1 MIRRFLERARAFFAR
16 LFGRVERPG
25 YFVTGSA
32 VSLLGQVAVAPFLP
46 PSREYLVYVP
56 RNYGGFRRRTLV
68 VFLHGCKQTPE
79 EFAAGTRIA
88 ALADAKGWLVLMPR
102 QTERANRF
110 GCWNWFDPLTSAG
123 RGEAAIVLA
132 QIRAVQRRFRVNKRR
147 VFIAGFSSGG
157 ALAAALGI
165 RHPRRFA
172 GVFVHSGI
180 ACEAAHLPSSAYD
193 VMARGARTDF
203 IAIARRAKASS
214 GPVRLPLL
222 AVHGEDDEVVA
233 PINGEQVAGQFR
245 ALNGEGHA
253 GEDLAPLVKVPKLAH
268 AWSGGDGAYP
278 FNDPEGP
285 DATKML
291 GDFVDRVRER

>member
-1 MIRRFLERARAFFAR
+1 MIRRFIAFVRAFFAR

-25 YFVTGSA
+25 YFVKGSA
-32 VSLLGQVAVAPFLP
+32 AALLGQVVVAPFLP

-56 RNYGGFRRRTLV
+56 RNYGGLKRHTLI
-68 VFLHGCKQTPE
+68 VFIHGCKQTPE

-88 ALADAKGWLVLMPR
+88 ALADTKGWIVLMPR

-110 GCWNWFDPLTSAG
+110 GCWNWFDPQTSAG

-132 QIRAVQRRFRVNKRR
+132 QIKSVQRQFRVDKHHI
-147 VFIAGFSSGG
+147 VAAGFSSGG

-193 VMARGARTDF
+193 VMARGARTDPAG
-203 IAIARRAKASS
+203 IGRKARASS
-214 GPVRLPLL
+214 GAIRLPML

-233 PINGEQVAGQFR
+233 LINGEQVAEQFR
-245 ALNGEGHA
+245 ALNGEGHQ

-278 FNDPEGP
+278 FNDPKGP
-285 DATKML
+285 DATAML
-291 GDFVDRVRER
+291 GEFVERLRGN